1 MHASINDPELRSFA
15 PASAESHFPIQNLPY
30 GVFRPKGGGE
40 PRVGVAIGE
49 QVLDL
54 ALLEAKRLLDVPA
67 LTGREVFNRS
77 SLNAFMA
84 LGKDA
89 WSQVRARISELL
101 RDDTP
106 MLRDNA
112 ALREKAFLKQ
122 SDVAMLP
129 PIEIGDY
136 TDFYSSRYHAANVG
150 SLFRDPESALPP
162 NWLHLPIA
170 YHGRA
175 SSVVLSGTDI
185 RRPLGQTMP
194 EGAKTPVFGPS
205 RAFDFELEMGYI
217 VGTGNEL
224 GSAISVEQAADHV
237 FGMVLVN
244 DWSARDIQRWEY
256 APLGPFLS
264 KNLGTS
270 ISPWV
275 VTMEALAPFAASGCE
290 QEPTPLPYLR
300 SPGNPTYD
308 VNLEVW
314 LQPAEGEPRR
324 ISASNLR
331 HMYWNIR
338 QQIAH
343 HTVGGC
349 NLQTGDLL
357 ATGTIS
363 GPTPDSLGCLLEIT
377 RGGREPL
384 QLGDGVARRFLDD
397 GDRIT
402 LTGWAQGD
410 GYRVGFGECT
420 GRVLPAREQL

>member
-1 MHASINDPELRSFA
+1 MNADAPTLRSFV
-15 PASAESHFPIQNLPY
+15 PVSPDSHFPIQNLPY
-30 GVFRPKGGGE
+30 GVFRPPGGGK

-49 QVLDL
+49 LVLDL
-54 ALLEAKRLLDVPA
+54 ALLEEERLLDVPA
-67 LTGREVFNRS
+67 LTGREVFGRS
-77 SLNAFMA
+77 SLNALMA

-89 WSQVRARISELL
+89 WSQVRARISGLL

-106 MLRDNA
+106 ELRDNA
-112 ALREKAFLKQ
+112 ALREKALLSQ
-122 SDVAMLP
+122 RDVEMLM

-150 SLFRDPESALPP
+150 SLFRDPANALPP

-185 RRPLGQTMP
+185 RRPLGQTKP
-194 EGAKTPVFGPS
+194 EGKESPVFGPS
-205 RAFDFELEMGYI
+205 RALDFELEMGYV
-217 VGTGNEL
+217 VGTGNAL
-224 GSAISVEQAADHV
+224 GEPIGVEQAADHV

-256 APLGPFLS
+256 VPLGPFLS

-275 VTMEALAPFAASGCE
+275 VTMEALAPFATKGCE
-290 QEPTPLPYLR
+290 QEPLPLPYLR
-300 SPGNPTYD
+300 SPDNPTFD
-308 VNLEVW
+308 VQLEVW
-314 LQPAEGEPRR
+314 LEPASGEARR
-324 ISASNLR
+324 ISLSNLR

-338 QQIAH
+338 QQVAH

-349 NLQTGDLL
+349 NLRTGDLL

-363 GPTPDSLGCLLEIT
+363 GPAPDSLGCLLEIT
-377 RGGREPL
+377 RGGRQPL
-384 QLGDGVARRFLDD
+384 ELDGGATRRFLED
-397 GDRIT
+397 GDRLT
-402 LTGWAQGD
+402 LTGWCQGD

-420 GRVLPAREQL
+420 GRVLPARETPA